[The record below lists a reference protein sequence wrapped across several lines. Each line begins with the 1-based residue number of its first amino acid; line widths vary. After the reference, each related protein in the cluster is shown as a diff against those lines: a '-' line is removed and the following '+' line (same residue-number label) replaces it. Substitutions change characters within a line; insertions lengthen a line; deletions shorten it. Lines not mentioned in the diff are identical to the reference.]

1 MKMADAMAQIQ
12 ADRNLLFGILA
23 LQMDFITKDGLVAAM
38 NAWVLNKQAQ
48 LGELLVERKLMDSDR
63 RSLLNALM
71 EEHVKLHGGI
81 EQSLAALSAVDT
93 VVEELRS
100 IADGDLQASLVG
112 IAHQVT
118 AMGRSTLP
126 LTGMRTNGKSNG
138 SVASVAIAAPP
149 EKKISRFE
157 VLRPHAGGGLGEVFV
172 ARDTELNREVA
183 LKQIRPRHADNL
195 ESRARFLLE
204 AEVTGGLEHPGIVPV
219 YGLGAYDDGRPYYA
233 MRFIRGDSLQDCIR
247 KFFAADGNLKRDP
260 CERALAL
267 RELLRRFVD
276 VCNAMEYAHSR
287 GVLHRDLKPGNIMVG
302 KYGET
307 LVVDWGLAKP
317 LDQIEETDLT
327 AEGALRPMS
336 ATGTVETQVGR
347 AVGTPAYMSPEQA
360 AGRIDQ
366 LGPASDVYS
375 LGATLFALLTGRAPF
390 EGGDVGSTL
399 QRVQRGDF
407 PKPRI
412 VNNRVPKPLEAICV
426 RAMALQ
432 PADRYASPQALAHDL
447 EHWLADEPVAAY
459 KETASE
465 KIGRWTRRHRAI
477 AQSSVVAL
485 LAIAVIS
492 MIACALIER
501 ARDAEAEARKNESIA
516 RAEAEASFQDA
527 KNAVNEFFTKV
538 SEEKLLEVP
547 GLQPL
552 RRELLESAERYYT
565 GFIQDR
571 GDDPDLKLDLA
582 AAHYRVGRI
591 ADEIGTNQAALE
603 SFNRAMQVQAA
614 AAQAPDAPMSVM
626 EDLANTHNAMGEVLM
641 ESGMLPDAQDS
652 FAKAH
657 KLRDDLVRR
666 VDRDGKLRRKLAN
679 SINNMAAVQAMMGKP
694 QSAITEFER
703 ALDEREKLVLDFP
716 KESLYLSDLAEG
728 YYNLAAFHLQH
739 ENPVAARESLEKA
752 LAAYRDVLNLEPGNP
767 DFERGMALSWR
778 ELGRAEQS
786 TGNREAASKA
796 YEESRDLLDR
806 LSAKNPFVVE
816 YQADNAA
823 VYIDLANLSEEAPQ
837 LAIEWLTR
845 ARTILERLVKLDPGD
860 ARYASDLLVC
870 LTNLGLN
877 QLHAGQAIASR
888 DTLEQALAKYQA
900 QVDEHPTLQQ
910 DEKLLTHEADLR
922 YAVALAR
929 AQSNNLSEALPVYQ
943 QAEKLREKL
952 LQAAPRDAGR
962 LMALARLQ
970 DELAVVHSRLGNPDQ
985 AIAACREATPHFRAA
1000 REMKLDEPS
1009 RQELRQHL
1017 RQLAVFERE
1026 FGGMDESLAALSEQR
1041 ALSGDNAEEL
1051 YATTLEY
1058 CANADW
1064 VGGDEEDALTVEE
1077 LAQRNRCLD
1086 EALTTLQAAVAAG
1099 YDRAKLNDDQE
1110 LGLLRDD
1117 PDFQHWLGK
1126 P

>member
-1 MKMADAMAQIQ
+1 MSTTVAHPQ

-23 LQMDFITKDGLVAAM
+23 LQMDFITKDALVGAM
-38 NAWVLNKQAQ
+38 NAWVLNKQAR
-48 LGELLVERKLMDSDR
+48 LGDLLVERKVLDSDR
-63 RSLLNALM
+63 RSLLNALVD
-71 EEHVKLHGGI
+71 EHVKLHGGV
-81 EQSLAALSAVDT
+81 EQSLAALSAAET

-100 IADGDLQASLVG
+100 IADADVQASVAGL
-112 IAHQVT
+112 ARQVT
-118 AMGRSTLP
+118 QMGGSTMP
-126 LTGMRTNGKSNG
+126 LAGVKTNGKTPGVTAVSIG
-138 SVASVAIAAPP
+138 AAQP
-149 EKKISRFE
+149 KRVSRFE

-183 LKQIRPRHADNL
+183 LKQIRPRHADNP
-195 ESRARFLLE
+195 ESRARFMLE

-247 KFFAADGNLKRDP
+247 KFFAADANLKRDP
-260 CERALAL
+260 GERALAF

-287 GVLHRDLKPGNIMVG
+287 GVLHRDLKPGNIMIG

-317 LDQIEETDLT
+317 LDQVEETEFP

-375 LGATLFALLTGRAPF
+375 LGATLYALLTGRAPF
-390 EGGDVGSTL
+390 EGGDLGTTL
-399 QRVQRGDF
+399 QRVQRGEF
-407 PKPRI
+407 PRPRV
-412 VNNRVPKPLEAICV
+412 VNARVPKPLDAICLK
-426 RAMALQ
+426 AMAVK
-432 PADRYASPQALAHDL
+432 PADRYASPMALAHDI
-447 EHWLADEPVAAY
+447 EHWLADEPVSAY
-459 KETASE
+459 QETASE
-465 KIGRWTRRHRAI
+465 RLGRWTRRHRAI
-477 AQSSVVAL
+477 AQASVVAL
-485 LAIAVIS
+485 MVIS
-492 MIACALIER
+492 IVSLIACVLIER
-501 ARDAEAEARKNESIA
+501 ARDAEAEARQNESIA

-565 GFIQDR
+565 GFIQER
-571 GDDPDLKLDLA
+571 GDDPELKLDLA

-603 SFNRAMQVQAA
+603 SFERALQIQET
-614 AAQAPDAPMSVM
+614 AAQDPNAPSSVM
-626 EDLANTHNAMGEVLM
+626 EDLANTHNAKGEVL
-641 ESGMLPDAQDS
+641 LQNNAFPQAQDA

-657 KLRDDLVRR
+657 NLRDDLVRR
-666 VDRDGKLRRKLAN
+666 FDQDGRMRRKLAN
-679 SINNMAAVQAMMGKP
+679 SINNLAAVQAMMGKP
-694 QSAITEFER
+694 QSAVSEFER
-703 ALDEREKLVLDFP
+703 ALAEREKLVLDFP
-716 KESLYLSDLAEG
+716 KDSLYQSDLAEG

-739 ENPVAARESLEKA
+739 ENPVAAQGSLEKA
-752 LAAYRDVLNLEPGNP
+752 LAAYREVLKLEPGNP
-767 DFERGMALSWR
+767 DFERGLALSYR
-778 ELGRAEQS
+778 ELGRAQQA
-786 TGNREAASKA
+786 TGNREAAAQA
-796 YEESRDLLDR
+796 YEESRALLDQ

-823 VYIDLANLSEEAPQ
+823 VYIDLANLAEDAPQ

-929 AQSNNLSEALPVYQ
+929 AQSNNLAEALPVYE
-943 QAEKLREKL
+943 QAVKLREKL
-952 LQAAPRDAGR
+952 LQAAPRDTGR
-962 LMALARLQ
+962 LIALARLQ
-970 DELAVVHSRLGNPDQ
+970 DEVAVVQSRLGNRDQ
-985 AIAACREATPHFRAA
+985 AVDACREATAHFRTAHEY
-1000 REMKLDEPS
+1000 RLDEPS
-1009 RQELRQHL
+1009 RAELRQHL
-1017 RQLAVFERE
+1017 SQLAIFERE
-1026 FGGMDESLAALSEQR
+1026 FGGMDESNAALVEQR
-1041 ALSGDNAEEL
+1041 NLSGERPDEL
-1051 YATTLEY
+1051 YATAVEF
-1058 CANADW
+1058 CRNADW
-1064 VGGDEEDALTVEE
+1064 VGGEEEDALSVEE

-1099 YDRAKLNDDQE
+1099 YDRAKLKEDQE

-1117 PDFQHWLGK
+1117 PDFQKWMET

>member
-1 MKMADAMAQIQ
+1 MTIMAQPQ

-23 LQMDFITKDGLVAAM
+23 LQMDFVTRDGLVAAM
-38 NAWVLNKQAQ
+38 NAWVLNKQAG
-48 LGELLVERKLMDSDR
+48 LGELLVERQLMDSDR
-63 RSLLNALM
+63 RSLLNALV
-71 EEHVKLHGGI
+71 EEHVKLHGGV
-81 EQSLAALSAVDT
+81 EQSLAALSAADT

-100 IADGDLQASLVG
+100 IADADVQASLTCL
-112 IAHQVT
+112 AHQAT
-118 AMGRSTLP
+118 QMGRSTLP
-126 LTGMRTNGKSNG
+126 LTGLRTHGKSNG
-138 SVASVAIAAPP
+138 AGAVAIAAPP
-149 EKKISRFE
+149 MKHVSRFE

-183 LKQIRPRHADNL
+183 LKQIRPRHADNP

-219 YGLGAYDDGRPYYA
+219 YGLGAYEDGRPYYA

-247 KFFAADGNLKRDP
+247 KFFAAEANSKRDP

-317 LDQIEETDLT
+317 IDQTEEAGFP

-375 LGATLFALLTGRAPF
+375 LGATLYALLTGRAPF
-390 EGGDVGSTL
+390 EGADVGTTL
-399 QRVQRGDF
+399 QRVQRGEF

-412 VNNRVPKPLEAICV
+412 VNVKVPKPLEAICV
-426 RAMALQ
+426 RAMAVK
-432 PADRYASPQALAHDL
+432 AAERYATPQALAHDI

-459 KETASE
+459 QETVSE
-465 KIGRWTRRHRAI
+465 RLGRWTRRHRAVAQASVI
-477 AQSSVVAL
+477 ALVVISVV
-485 LAIAVIS
+485 S
-492 MIACALIER
+492 MIAAGLINR
-501 ARDAEAEARKNESIA
+501 AREAEAEARKNESIA
-516 RAEAEASFQDA
+516 RAEAEESFQDA

-565 GFIQDR
+565 GFIKER
-571 GDDPDLKLDLA
+571 GDDPALKLDLA

-603 SFNRAMQVQAA
+603 CFDCALKVQEE
-614 AAQAPDAPMSVM
+614 AAQTADASPTVL
-626 EDLANTHNAMGEVLM
+626 EDLANTHNAIGEVLM
-641 ESGMLPDAQDS
+641 ESGKLPGAHEA

-666 VDRDGKLRRKLAN
+666 VDRDGRVRRKLAN
-679 SINNMAAVQAMMGKP
+679 SINNLAAVQAMMGKP
-694 QSAITEFER
+694 QTAVTEFER
-703 ALDEREKLVLDFP
+703 ALAEREKIVLDFP
-716 KESLYLSDLAEG
+716 KESLYQNDLAEG
-728 YYNLAAFHLQH
+728 YYNLAAFQLQH
-739 ENPVAARESLEKA
+739 SNSVSARAALEKA
-752 LAAYRDVLNLEPGNP
+752 LAAYREVLRLEPENP

-778 ELGRAEQS
+778 ELGRTEQVA
-786 TGNREAASKA
+786 GNREAASQA
-796 YEESRDLLDR
+796 FEEARALLDR
-806 LSAKNPFVVE
+806 LSARNPFVVE

-823 VYIDLANLSEEAPQ
+823 VYIDLANLSTDDAPNV
-837 LAIEWLTR
+837 AVEWLIR
-845 ARTILERLVKLDPGD
+845 ARTILERLVKLDPSD

-870 LTNLGLN
+870 LTNLGLS
-877 QLHAGQAIASR
+877 QLHSGQATASR
-888 DTLEQALAKYQA
+888 DTLEQALATYQA

-929 AQSNNLSEALPVYQ
+929 AQSDNLIEALPVYQ
-943 QAEKLREKL
+943 QAAKLRENL
-952 LQAAPRDAGR
+952 LQAAPRDAAR
-962 LMALARLQ
+962 LAALARLL
-970 DELAVVHSRLGNPDQ
+970 DEIAIVHSRLGNPDQ
-985 AIAACREATPHFRAA
+985 AIASCREATPHFRAA
-1000 REMKLDEPS
+1000 HEAKLDETS
-1009 RQELRQHL
+1009 RAELRRHL
-1017 RQLAVFERE
+1017 TQLAVFERE
-1026 FGGMDESLAALSEQR
+1026 FGGINESLAALAEQR
-1041 ALSGDNAEEL
+1041 LLGSDRADEL
-1051 YATTLEY
+1051 YETAIEFCRT
-1058 CANADW
+1058 ADW
-1064 VGGDEEDALTVEE
+1064 VGGEEEDALSVEE
-1077 LAQRNRCLD
+1077 LADRNRCLD
-1086 EALTTLQAAVAAG
+1086 EALTTIQAAVSAG
-1099 YDRAKLNDDQE
+1099 YERGKLGNDPK

-1117 PDFQHWLGK
+1117 PDFQHWIAT